1 MTSMPLSSLFW
12 QGWLAPPQPSLI
24 GRLRH
29 RNRWVGLYTKRLP
42 MAQQTFYRRR
52 GLSTTGLVVGGAI
65 VVVAIAAALIGGGGG
80 GGDKIQIETDL
91 FEVRAGTFTITIPA
105 SGELIAREQVELRS
119 SLDGKATIMEIIDEG
134 TPVETGAVLV
144 LLDDKDVIERI
155 DAAEEAVVIAQNKVE
170 TRTADLAIE
179 EKSRESSL
187 AKSGVSIDQSKL
199 ALLAWQ
205 EGDDV
210 SRRNQLVLAV
220 RTTTKDFKRLE
231 VKYKKSLELRSR
243 DFISQND
250 LEQDEID
257 MIRAEA
263 SLSKALLDKDVYE
276 KYTFE
281 KDKQRMESNLKQAQ
295 DELIR
300 VETRTT
306 ASVRSA
312 RSNLDAAK
320 SNLDSKKERLLKYQ
334 EQLEGCTVV
343 APAPGMVVYGTTLG
357 GGGRDRQE
365 PFRVG
370 STISRNE
377 LLIVLPNTEYMLA
390 DVKVNEALSGNVKNE
405 QAATIRMDAFPEKIL
420 NGEVVSVGVLAEG
433 GGWRDPNRRE
443 YSVSLSIENIDSLA
457 LKPSM
462 RCKAEILVG
471 EVENVLY
478 VPVQAVHRLGRT
490 TMVYTLQGSMY
501 QPTTVTLGQASDLFV
516 EIIEGLTPGD
526 RVLLRDP
533 PPGTAIELATSK

>member
-1 MTSMPLSSLFW
+1 MT
-12 QGWLAPPQPSLI
+12 QRTI
-24 GRLRH
+24 YH
-29 RNRWVGLYTKRLP
+29 
-42 MAQQTFYRRR
+42 RR
-52 GLSTTGLVVGGAI
+52 GLSTIGLVVVGGV
-65 VVVAIAAALIGGGGG
+65 VVVAVAAAMIGGSGG
-80 GGDKIQIETDL
+80 GGDEIQIETDL
-91 FEVRAGTFTITIPA
+91 FEVQAGTFTITIPA
-105 SGELIAREQVELRS
+105 SGELVAREQVELRS
-119 SLDGKATIMEIIDEG
+119 SLDGTATIMEIIDEG
-134 TPVETGAVLV
+134 TPVEAGSILV
-144 LLDDKDVIERI
+144 RLDDKDVIERI
-155 DAAEEAVVIAQNKVE
+155 EAAEEAIVSAQNKVE

-179 EKSRESSL
+179 QKSRESSL
-187 AKSGVSIDQSKL
+187 ARAVVSVDQSKL

-210 SRRNQLVLAV
+210 SKRNQLALAV
-220 RTTTKDFKRLE
+220 RTTEKDYKRLE
-231 VKYKKSLELRSR
+231 EKYHKSLELRSR

-263 SLSKALLDKDVYE
+263 NLSKARLDKDVYE

-281 KDKQRMESNLKQAQ
+281 KDKQRKESDLKQAQ

-312 RSNLDAAK
+312 QSNLEAAK
-320 SNLDSKKERLLKYQ
+320 SNLDSKNERLVKYQ
-334 EQLEGCTVV
+334 EQLESCTVI

-357 GGGRDRQE
+357 GSRWDRNE

-370 STISRNE
+370 SKISRNE
-377 LLIVLPNTEYMLA
+377 LLIVLPNTEHMLA

-405 QAATIRMDAFPEKIL
+405 QIATIRMDAFPEQIL
-420 NGEVVSVGVLAEG
+420 NGQVVSVGVLAEG

-443 YSVSLSIENIDSLA
+443 YSVSLSIDNIGNLA

-462 RCKAEILVG
+462 RCKADILVG

-490 TMVYTLQGSMY
+490 TMVYIAQGAMY
-501 QPTTVTLGQASDLFV
+501 QPTPVTLGQASDLFV
-516 EIIEGLTPGD
+516 EITDGLATGE

-533 PPGTAIELATSK
+533 PPGTAIELASPES